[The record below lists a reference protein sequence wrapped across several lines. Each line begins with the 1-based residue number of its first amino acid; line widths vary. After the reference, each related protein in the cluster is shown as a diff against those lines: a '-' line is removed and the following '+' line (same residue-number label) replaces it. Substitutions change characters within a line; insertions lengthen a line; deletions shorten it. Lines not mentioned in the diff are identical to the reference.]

1 MTKEA
6 VEING
11 KVWTK
16 DNLKELLLTNNNAV
30 ERAITV
36 IYGYQT
42 LSEQAENQTVSANGV
57 GFNQFDSALLSSFA
71 QQLEEGKHLSY
82 KQMIIA
88 RKKITKYAG
97 QLLKHMKYQQEN
109 KWEEAF
115 DEYKKCYKNVTIYK

>member
-57 GFNQFDSALLSSFA
+57 GFNQFDSTLLSSFA

-97 QLLKHMKYQQEN
+97 QLLKHMRYQQGN
-109 KWEEAF
+109 K
-115 DEYKKCYKNVTIYK
+115 